1 MMEEQ
6 QKNRTLGAH
15 VDAFLKSVEENQRQ
29 YDRVSVKDGCIVIKA
44 NESITEG
51 GEYWFPLSE
60 VETAAGVCR
69 WIQQLMEKT
78 WCNQCI
84 LEKILS
90 LIERHNTPK
99 PAQKFQDNGL

>member
-1 MMEEQ
+1 MEEQ
-6 QKNRTLGAH
+6 NTNMKLGVH

-78 WCNQCI
+78 WCNKRI
-84 LEKILS
+84 LEKVLS
-90 LIERHNTPK
+90 IIERHNTPK
-99 PAQKFQDNGL
+99 PAHKFQDNGL

>member
-1 MMEEQ
+1 MEEQ
-6 QKNRTLGAH
+6 NKNMKLGVH
-15 VDAFLKSVEENQRQ
+15 IDAFLKSAEKNKRQ
-29 YDRVSVKDGCIVIKA
+29 YDRVSVKNGCVVIKV
-44 NESITEG
+44 NESITES

-78 WCNQCI
+78 WCNQRI

-99 PAQKFQDNGL
+99 PAQRF

>member
-1 MMEEQ
+1 MEEQ
-6 QKNRTLGAH
+6 NKNMKLGVH

-84 LEKILS
+84 LEKVLS
-90 LIERHNTPK
+90 IIERHNTTK
-99 PAQKFQDNGL
+99 TTQKFQDNGL

>member
-1 MMEEQ
+1 MEEQ
-6 QKNRTLGAH
+6 NTNMKLGVH

-44 NESITEG
+44 NEPITEG

-84 LEKILS
+84 LEKVLS
-90 LIERHNTPK
+90 IIERHNTTK
-99 PAQKFQDNGL
+99 TTQKFQDNGL

>member
-1 MMEEQ
+1 MEEQ
-6 QKNRTLGAH
+6 NANMKLGVH
-15 VDAFLKSVEENQRQ
+15 VDAFLKGVEENQRQ

-44 NESITEG
+44 NESISEG

-60 VETAAGVCR
+60 VETAVGVCR
-69 WIQQLMEKT
+69 WMQQLMEKT

-84 LEKILS
+84 LAKVLI
-90 LIERHNTPK
+90 LIEKHNVPK

>member
-1 MMEEQ
+1 MEEQ
-6 QKNRTLGAH
+6 NTNMKLGVH
-15 VDAFLKSVEENQRQ
+15 VDAFLKSVEENKRQ

-44 NESITEG
+44 NESISEG

-60 VETAAGVCR
+60 VETAVGACR
-69 WIQQLMEKT
+69 WMQQLMEKT

-84 LEKILS
+84 LAKVLS
-90 LIERHNTPK
+90 IIERHNTPK

>member
-1 MMEEQ
+1 MEEQ
-6 QKNRTLGAH
+6 NKNMKLGVH

-44 NESITEG
+44 NESISEG

-78 WCNQCI
+78 WCNKCI
-84 LEKILS
+84 LEKVLS
-90 LIERHNTPK
+90 IIERHNTPK
-99 PAQKFQDNGL
+99 PAQEFQDNGL

>member
-1 MMEEQ
+1 MEGDS
-6 QKNRTLGAH
+6 KNMKFGVH
-15 VDAFLKSVEENQRQ
+15 IDAFLKSVEENQRQ

-44 NESITEG
+44 NEPITEG